1 MGNVAGLLEES
12 AKLGDGE
19 RVELLGGILARE
31 GSLGLARLL
40 SALEAKFGVQRARG
54 AGGGAL
60 PQGGGGPAKVEA
72 PTAFDVLLK
81 GAGPKKID
89 VIKILR
95 EVSGLDLM
103 GAKGLADK
111 GGEVKKGLPKDEAEA
126 LAKRFKDAGA
136 EVELK
141 PA

>member
-12 AKLGDGE
+12 AKLAEGE
-19 RVELLGGILARE
+19 RVDLLGGILARE
-31 GSLGLARLL
+31 GSLGLSRLL
-40 SALEAKFGVQRARG
+40 SALEAKFGVQRAMG
-54 AGGGAL
+54 AGGGAV

-72 PTAFDVLLK
+72 PTSFDVLLK
-81 GAGPKKID
+81 SSGPKKID
-89 VIKILR
+89 VIKIIR

-111 GGEVKKGLPKDEAEA
+111 GGEVKKALPKEEADA
-126 LAKRFKDAGA
+126 LAKKLKDAGA
-136 EVELK
+136 EVDLK